1 MAIGGQLNNFCRRTP
16 ICEQKNEGGNMP
28 LTVKEKEHWKSR
40 IEKKIDKAIERVY
53 RDEGKDFRNSIRQK
67 AEAIVLK
74 RLRLDDYMKQYEK
87 LEAQMKSLR
96 EQQKQLSD
104 KAAKPFEAGRDEN
117 RYYSDSG
124 HSLIKSVVNREVAA
138 AEKVVL
144 RESEMGRKILRLERE
159 REELTD
165 TIWLATSPVQIRSL
179 WNDFTALVTEEPTE
193 LQKQAMTYDPAESE

>member
-1 MAIGGQLNNFCRRTP
+1 
-16 ICEQKNEGGNMP
+16 MP

-40 IEKKIDKAIERVY
+40 IEKKIDIAIERVY

-96 EQQKQLSD
+96 EQQKKLSD

-144 RESEMGRKILRLERE
+144 QESEMGRKILRLERE

-193 LQKQAMTYDPAESE
+193 LQKQAMTYDPAKSE

>member
-1 MAIGGQLNNFCRRTP
+1 
-16 ICEQKNEGGNMP
+16 MP

-96 EQQKQLSD
+96 EQQKKLSD

-144 RESEMGRKILRLERE
+144 QESEMGRKILRGPRRTSGGDLRRLRARRAARAGVGSCRCHLELGASR
-159 REELTD
+159 RRGLP
-165 TIWLATSPVQIRSL
+165 LGGSG
-179 WNDFTALVTEEPTE
+179 
-193 LQKQAMTYDPAESE
+193 